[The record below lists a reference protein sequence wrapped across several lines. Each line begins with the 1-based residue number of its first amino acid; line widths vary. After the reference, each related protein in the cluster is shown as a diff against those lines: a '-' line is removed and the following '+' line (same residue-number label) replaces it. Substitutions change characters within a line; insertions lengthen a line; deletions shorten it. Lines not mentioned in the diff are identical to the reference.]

1 MEHRETFIRR
11 HGRAVVADLVPAVAN
26 VRPMSIDVRE
36 RLSESDESLP
46 NIDLDERT
54 IDVYHKLGE
63 DMAAL
68 VTEVREESEGML
80 GIMEEKVHNDV
91 VLKGNSGIPSPIGQQ
106 QQQHGIGGDKID
118 WERRCIELEYCNAQ
132 LRASIVSENVGHNE
146 MKLPDQKIYR
156 KEKNSENIIGIT
168 RSEDGLENESALQFF
183 PSLMVLLKQ
192 TKERENALIER
203 LREVEASQFMNG
215 GDNTNV
221 SSTSSESSV
230 LRKDEVDELKLK
242 LETSEQ
248 TLKTERAESIRL
260 RNEIIKY
267 KALYENECMKAKN
280 ALHEARDVQKINL
293 ALLSASQSSQD
304 KDDQNK
310 NRLSKHVEELKGS
323 VLSLKAQHEED
334 IKMRESLLNQTTLEL
349 TEQIIKERKRTEF
362 LLSASVFWRTTDD
375 AIEKQTNNS
384 GEKEEGNT
392 SEDKFAIES
401 LEYGFLSVIREGR
414 LHLMFQKHTSGEIFR
429 SAGGGLKGRDR
440 LYIAVLP
447 RSENQMK
454 RGSVYHCV
462 LSDDIITQLESAQAL
477 TDVIIANVVELRPV
491 NFTDNDKVKIF
502 VATAGEIFHPKLA

>member
-1 MEHRETFIRR
+1 
-11 HGRAVVADLVPAVAN
+11 
-26 VRPMSIDVRE
+26 
-36 RLSESDESLP
+36 
-46 NIDLDERT
+46 
-54 IDVYHKLGE
+54 
-63 DMAAL
+63 
-68 VTEVREESEGML
+68 
-80 GIMEEKVHNDV
+80 
-91 VLKGNSGIPSPIGQQ
+91 
-106 QQQHGIGGDKID
+106 
-118 WERRCIELEYCNAQ
+118 
-132 LRASIVSENVGHNE
+132 
-146 MKLPDQKIYR
+146 
-156 KEKNSENIIGIT
+156 
-168 RSEDGLENESALQFF
+168 
-183 PSLMVLLKQ
+183 
-192 TKERENALIER
+192 
-203 LREVEASQFMNG
+203 
-215 GDNTNV
+215 
-221 SSTSSESSV
+221 
-230 LRKDEVDELKLK
+230 
-242 LETSEQ
+242 
-248 TLKTERAESIRL
+248 
-260 RNEIIKY
+260 
-267 KALYENECMKAKN
+267 MKAKN